1 MRMTTK
7 VGTNEKFGKTLV
19 SMVMFLND
27 DALAHKSLGVLQKI
41 RKITCLAKSVRLG

>member
-19 SMVMFLND
+19 SMVMFLN